1 MLMTESDLRKVIK
14 KAILVEELNRGPNYA
29 LIGESLDDKLKDE
42 IKSIASDAK
51 EAKESGEDPQEEIE
65 DALED
70 ILGDDIDI
78 EKLKKVVQQ
87 ENRLRNLSERKLLT
101 EGGLGLMLFGCI
113 LAAPKLVSLMV
124 TLVAKI
130 KGVQKH
136 IDSHGHTHYDDKFLN
151 TIEEYAHTVH
161 GWFLKASGGLV
172 NTAYRAFQ
180 LLKLNPKAAWKG
192 MDEDTKKQW
201 SERTFM
207 LIVAIMFVMSGLGA
221 VAASSKF
228 VAATEAVA
236 ATVKGVELA
245 EFGAPIATGA
255 LTSTT
260 IIDKLSRAADL
271 MAVVRSVFTL

>member
-1 MLMTESDLRKVIK
+1 MIITESDLRKVIK
-14 KAILVEELNRGPNYA
+14 KAILVEELHRGPNYA
-29 LIGESLDDKLKDE
+29 LIGESLDDKLKGE

-192 MDEDTKKQW
+192 MDKDTKEQW

-245 EFGAPIATGA
+245 EFGAPIAAGA
-255 LTSTT
+255 LTNTS